1 MSERVT
7 VRQIQ
12 EKKRKKEKIVVLTAY
27 DYPLASLIDR
37 CAVDIILVGD
47 SLANVVL
54 GLDSTTQVGMAEMLH
69 HAKAARR
76 AVKRALLVG
85 DMPFGS
91 YQRDP
96 ARAVANAK
104 RFVEEAGCDAVK
116 LEWFDLPAGQA
127 GRCLEVAENI
137 VKSGIP
143 VMGHVGLTPQTA
155 EQLGGF
161 KVQGKDAGSA
171 RKILDNALALEKKG
185 CFSIVLE
192 CIPAP
197 LAAMITKRLSVPTIG
212 IGAGK
217 DCDGQVL
224 VTHDL
229 LGLFERFTPKF
240 VKRYVH
246 LNNSIE
252 KGVARFCNDVRCGK
266 FPDKAHSYPMNPQE
280 LKELKKRP
288 YEKMSLLCR
297 RNPRRGRQMSA
308 LR

>member
-7 VRQIQ
+7 IRQIQ

-37 CAVDIILVGD
+37 CTVDIILVGD
-47 SLANVVL
+47 SLANVIL

-69 HAKAARR
+69 HTKAVRR

-91 YQRDP
+91 YQQDP
-96 ARAVANAK
+96 AKAVANAK

-116 LEWFDLPAGQA
+116 LEWF
-127 GRCLEVAENI
+127 GRCLEVAGNI
-137 VKSGIP
+137 VKAGIP

-155 EQLGGF
+155 EQFGGF
-161 KVQGKDAGSA
+161 KVQGKDAVSA
-171 RKILDNALALEKKG
+171 RKILENALALEKKG

-197 LAAMITKRLSVPTIG
+197 LAAMITKQLLIPTIG

-217 DCDGQVL
+217 DCDG
-224 VTHDL
+224 
-229 LGLFERFTPKF
+229 
-240 VKRYVH
+240 
-246 LNNSIE
+246 
-252 KGVARFCNDVRCGK
+252 
-266 FPDKAHSYPMNPQE
+266 
-280 LKELKKRP
+280 
-288 YEKMSLLCR
+288 
-297 RNPRRGRQMSA
+297 
-308 LR
+308 

>member
-1 MSERVT
+1 MSEHVT

-37 CAVDIILVGD
+37 SAVDIILVGD
-47 SLANVVL
+47 SLANVAL
-54 GLDSTTQVGMAEMLH
+54 GLDSTTQVGMTEMLH
-69 HAKAARR
+69 HAKAVRR

-85 DMPFGS
+85 DMPFES
-91 YQRDP
+91 YQEDP
-96 ARAVANAK
+96 SLAVANAR

-116 LEWFDLPAGQA
+116 LEWFD
-127 GRCLEVAENI
+127 RCLEAAGKIVAA
-137 VKSGIP
+137 GIP

-155 EQLGGF
+155 GQMGGF

-171 RKILDNALALEKKG
+171 RKILENALALEKKG
-185 CFSIVLE
+185 CFSVVLE

-197 LAAMITKRLSVPTIG
+197 LAAMITGRLSIPTIG

-240 VKRYVH
+240 VKQYVR
-246 LNNSIE
+246 LNDSIE
-252 KGVARFCNDVRCGK
+252 KGIARFCADVRRGK
-266 FPDKAHSYPMNPQE
+266 FPDNAHSYPMNPQE
-280 LKELKKRP
+280 LKTLKGK
-288 YEKMSLLCR
+288 
-297 RNPRRGRQMSA
+297 A
-308 LR
+308 T

>member
-1 MSERVT
+1 MNERVT

-12 EKKRKKEKIVVLTAY
+12 EKKRKKERIVVLTAY

-37 CAVDIILVGD
+37 SAVDIILVGD

-54 GLDSTTQVGMAEMLH
+54 GLDSTTQVGMTEMLH
-69 HAKAARR
+69 HAKAVRR

-85 DMPFGS
+85 DMPFES
-91 YQRDP
+91 YQKDP
-96 ARAVANAK
+96 SQAVANAR
-104 RFVEEAGCDAVK
+104 RFVAEAGCDAVK
-116 LEWFDLPAGQA
+116 LEWFDW
-127 GRCLEVAENI
+127 CLEVAENI
-137 VKSGIP
+137 VKAGIP

-155 EQLGGF
+155 EQSGGF
-161 KVQGKDAGSA
+161 KVQGKDADSA
-171 RKILDNALALEKKG
+171 RRILENALALEKKG

-197 LAAMITKRLSVPTIG
+197 LAAMITQRLLIPTIG

-229 LGLFERFTPKF
+229 LGLFDRFTPKF
-240 VKRYVH
+240 VKQYVR
-246 LNNSIE
+246 LNDAIE
-252 KGVARFCNDVRCGK
+252 KGITRFCADVRRGK

-280 LKELKKRP
+280 LKTLKGKTT
-288 YEKMSLLCR
+288 
-297 RNPRRGRQMSA
+297 
-308 LR
+308 

>member
-7 VRQIQ
+7 IRQIQ

-54 GLDSTTQVGMAEMLH
+54 GLDSTTQVGMTEMLH

-85 DMPFGS
+85 DMPFES
-91 YQRDP
+91 YQQDP
-96 ARAVANAK
+96 GKAVANAR
-104 RFVEEAGCDAVK
+104 RFVQEAGCDAVK
-116 LEWFDLPAGQA
+116 LEWFD
-127 GRCLEVAENI
+127 RCLEVAGNI
-137 VKSGIP
+137 VKAGIP

-171 RKILDNALALEKKG
+171 RRILDNALALEKKG

-197 LAAMITKRLSVPTIG
+197 LAAMITKRLSIPTIG

-252 KGVARFCNDVRCGK
+252 KGVTRFCKDVRRGK
-266 FPDKAHSYPMNPQE
+266 FPDKAHSYPMNPE
-280 LKELKKRP
+280 ELKKLTG
-288 YEKMSLLCR
+288 K
-297 RNPRRGRQMSA
+297 A
-308 LR
+308 K

>member
-1 MSERVT
+1 MSEHVT

-12 EKKRKKEKIVVLTAY
+12 EKKRKKERIVVLTAY

-37 CAVDIILVGD
+37 SAVDIILVGD

-54 GLDSTTQVGMAEMLH
+54 GLDSTTQVGMTEMLH
-69 HAKAARR
+69 HAKAVRR

-85 DMPFGS
+85 DMPFES
-91 YQRDP
+91 YQKDP
-96 ARAVANAK
+96 SQAVANAR
-104 RFVEEAGCDAVK
+104 RFVAEAGCDAVK
-116 LEWFDLPAGQA
+116 LEWFDW
-127 GRCLEVAENI
+127 CLEVAENI
-137 VKSGIP
+137 VKAGIP

-155 EQLGGF
+155 EQSGGF
-161 KVQGKDAGSA
+161 KVQGKDADSA
-171 RKILDNALALEKKG
+171 RRILENALALEKKG

-197 LAAMITKRLSVPTIG
+197 LAAMITQRLLIPTIG

-229 LGLFERFTPKF
+229 LGLFDRFTPKF
-240 VKRYVH
+240 VKQYVR
-246 LNNSIE
+246 LNDAIE
-252 KGVARFCNDVRCGK
+252 KGITRFCADVRRGK

-280 LKELKKRP
+280 LKTLKGKTT
-288 YEKMSLLCR
+288 
-297 RNPRRGRQMSA
+297 
-308 LR
+308 

>member
-7 VRQIQ
+7 IRHIRD
-12 EKKRKKEKIVVLTAY
+12 KKKKKEKIVVLTAY

-37 CAVDIILVGD
+37 STVDIILVGD
-47 SLANVVL
+47 SLANVIL
-54 GLDSTTQVGMAEMLH
+54 GLDSTTQVGMTEMIH
-69 HAKAARR
+69 HAKAVRR
-76 AVKRALLVG
+76 GVKRAFLVG

-91 YQRDP
+91 YQKDP
-96 ARAVANAK
+96 AQAVTNAK
-104 RFVEEAGCDAVK
+104 RFVQEAGCDAVK
-116 LEWFDLPAGQA
+116 LEWFD
-127 GRCLEVAENI
+127 RCLEVAENI
-137 VKSGIP
+137 VKAGIP

-161 KVQGKDAGSA
+161 KVQGKDADTA
-171 RKILDNALALEKKG
+171 RKILENARGLEDKG
-185 CFSIVLE
+185 CFSVVLE

-197 LAAMITKRLSVPTIG
+197 LAKIITQKLSIPTIG

-246 LNNSIE
+246 LNDSIA
-252 KGVARFCNDVRCGK
+252 KGVTHFCKDVRGGK
-266 FPDKAHSYPMNPQE
+266 FPDAAHSYPMNPEE
-280 LKELKKRP
+280 LMKFKR
-288 YEKMSLLCR
+288 KTK
-297 RNPRRGRQMSA
+297 
-308 LR
+308 

>member
-1 MSERVT
+1 MNEHVT
-7 VRQIQ
+7 IHQVQ

-37 CAVDIILVGD
+37 CAVDMILVGD

-54 GLDSTTQVGMAEMLH
+54 GLDSTTQVGMTEMLH

-85 DMPFGS
+85 DMPFEA
-91 YQRDP
+91 YQKDP
-96 ARAVANAK
+96 RRAVANAK
-104 RFVEEAGCDAVK
+104 RFVQEAGCDAVK
-116 LEWFDLPAGQA
+116 LEWFD
-127 GRCLEVAENI
+127 RCLEVAGNI
-137 VKSGIP
+137 VAAGIP

-161 KVQGKDAGSA
+161 KVQGKDAASA
-171 RKILDNALALEKKG
+171 GKILENALALEKEG

-197 LAAMITKRLSVPTIG
+197 LAAMITRQLSIPTIG

-217 DCDGQVL
+217 NCDGQVL

-246 LNNSIE
+246 LNDAIA
-252 KGVARFCNDVRCGK
+252 KGVTHFCNDVRRGK
-266 FPDKAHSYPMNPQE
+266 FPDKAHSYPMNP
-280 LKELKKRP
+280 KELVKLK
-288 YEKMSLLCR
+288 
-297 RNPRRGRQMSA
+297 GRTP
-308 LR
+308 

>member
-7 VRQIQ
+7 ISKIQ

-37 CAVDIILVGD
+37 SAVDIILVGD

-54 GLDSTTQVGMAEMLH
+54 GLDSTTQVGMTEMLH

-85 DMPFGS
+85 DMPFES
-91 YQRDP
+91 YQQDP
-96 ARAVANAK
+96 AKAVFNAK
-104 RFVEEAGCDAVK
+104 RFVQEAGCDAVK
-116 LEWFDLPAGQA
+116 LEWFD
-127 GRCLEVAENI
+127 RCLEVAA
-137 VKSGIP
+137 GIP

-161 KVQGKDAGSA
+161 KVQGKDAASA
-171 RKILDNALALEKKG
+171 RKIFENALALEKKG

-197 LAAMITKRLSVPTIG
+197 LAAMITRQLSIPTIG

-217 DCDGQVL
+217 NCDGQVL

-252 KGVARFCNDVRCGK
+252 KGVTRFCKDVRRGK
-266 FPDKAHSYPMNPQE
+266 FPDKAHSYAMNPE
-280 LKELKKRP
+280 ELKKLTG
-288 YEKMSLLCR
+288 K
-297 RNPRRGRQMSA
+297 A
-308 LR
+308 I